1 MTGLPEYR
9 NGGLF
14 IDFGVL
20 KLKSK
25 DQNGDKERLFSVDSQ
40 EIVEWRALTICLLDI
55 VADNFKDLIKENT
68 LPKVLEAGTWKL
80 GREIAAELR
89 PDTKSPPINIIS
101 DGTVF

>member
-40 EIVEWRALTICLLDI
+40 EIVEWRALTICFLVRILQKYFE
-55 VADNFKDLIKENT
+55 VKAT
-68 LPKVLEAGTWKL
+68 LWRFTFTEYKRLF
-80 GREIAAELR
+80 
-89 PDTKSPPINIIS
+89 N
-101 DGTVF
+101 